1 MGMGT
6 PPLLF
11 ARSSVVYADRE
22 RRPRPLPRAGGAW
35 TAEPTGLDEKAILWG
50 LWGSSATD
58 LWAVGGQLTSRPLNQ
73 GVITFSGSS
82 AVTPPE

>member
-1 MGMGT
+1 MISFMDYHACDIS
-6 PPLLF
+6 P
-11 ARSSVVYADRE
+11 
-22 RRPRPLPRAGGAW
+22 GG
-35 TAEPTGLDEKAILWG
+35 
-50 LWGSSATD
+50 D